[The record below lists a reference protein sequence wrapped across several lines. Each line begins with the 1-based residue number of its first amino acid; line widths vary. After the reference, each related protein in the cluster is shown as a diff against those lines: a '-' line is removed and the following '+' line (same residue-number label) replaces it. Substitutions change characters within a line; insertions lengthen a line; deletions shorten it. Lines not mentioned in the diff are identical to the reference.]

1 VVRSLDELASAMRQI
16 QKPET
21 YAKYTRGVRI
31 LRRLLS
37 PERNAERYL
46 AGIE

>member
-1 VVRSLDELASAMRQI
+1 VRSIDEATRAMREI

-21 YAKYTRGVRI
+21 YAKYSRGVRI